1 LKKNS
6 RKSGPSTQLD
16 LFGRLRHIEQALAR
30 EIDLLT
36 KYERTQVLPELIHA
50 RQIVRSADQRLTEI
64 QENRRKK
71 CKKTP

>member
-1 LKKNS
+1 
-6 RKSGPSTQLD
+6 
-16 LFGRLRHIEQALAR
+16 LAR